1 MLFDRPLAT
10 RRHPASGVAGAV
22 LVHLVL
28 AALAVFAVRSAPEGT
43 AAAAAE
49 IRPPAQM
56 VWVPSNTA
64 AGGGGGGGGNR
75 RSEPPR
81 RTEAPGRDRLT
92 IQPAPTAAPAPS
104 TAPRPEPEQTLALSA
119 APLASGVAPLIGVI
133 EPAAPPSHDA
143 TGPGDGPGADGP
155 AGGPGSGP
163 GRGPGVGPGL
173 GGEMGDIGPPGNG
186 VSWPRLVRDVRP
198 AYTAD
203 AMRARI
209 TGRVGLSCVVDRD
222 GSVRDCRLTRS
233 LDRRHGLDE
242 AALAAA
248 AQWRFE
254 PARRHAE
261 PVPVRVAIDMDFS
274 LR

>member
-1 MLFDRPLAT
+1 M
-10 RRHPASGVAGAV
+10 
-22 LVHLVL
+22 
-28 AALAVFAVRSAPEGT
+28 
-43 AAAAAE
+43 
-49 IRPPAQM
+49 
-56 VWVPSNTA
+56 
-64 AGGGGGGGGNR
+64 
-75 RSEPPR
+75 
-81 RTEAPGRDRLT
+81 
-92 IQPAPTAAPAPS
+92 
-104 TAPRPEPEQTLALSA
+104 
-119 APLASGVAPLIGVI
+119 
-133 EPAAPPSHDA
+133 
-143 TGPGDGPGADGP
+143 

-163 GRGPGVGPGL
+163 GRGPGVGPGA
-173 GGEMGDIGPPGNG
+173 GGEIGEIGPPGNG

-248 AQWRFE
+248 TQWRFE
-254 PARRHAE
+254 PARRQAE